1 MPQIDLTMTG
11 RWLLAGWLGAVALF
25 LGAPSVDL
33 AISGL
38 FWDQG
43 WALSDRWVW
52 EFLRQRVW
60 DVSILLFLA
69 SPFALWRAL
78 ARRRAVLG
86 LPARA
91 WGFLFTLYLLVP
103 GLLVNG
109 YLKAHSGRARPGDV
123 AEFGGAHL
131 FSPAGTFTDQ
141 CARNCSFVSGEVSA
155 ATVLGVA
162 LWLWASLAR
171 SLEGWQRVYLRVLG
185 VAVVVFTAVQRVMT
199 GRHFPSDAV
208 FAALITLTAAWALA
222 AVFSGQAGRALA
234 ARRG

>member
-1 MPQIDLTMTG
+1 M
-11 RWLLAGWLGAVALF
+11 A
-25 LGAPSVDL
+25 
-33 AISGL
+33 
-38 FWDQG
+38 
-43 WALSDRWVW
+43 
-52 EFLRQRVW
+52 
-60 DVSILLFLA
+60 
-69 SPFALWRAL
+69 
-78 ARRRAVLG
+78 G

-131 FSPAGTFTDQ
+131 FTRAGAFTDQ

-162 LWLWASLAR
+162 LWLWASL
-171 SLEGWQRVYLRVLG
+171 EGWQRVYLRVLG
-185 VAVVVFTAVQRVMT
+185 LAVVVFTAVQRVMT